1 MNAKYAGFLLL
12 AAALVTCNGW
22 AQSSGSAGAQASAS
36 TDVQASAKKKQANAQ
51 ASGNSSANASAQADK
66 NSAGLASGTTF
77 GAVLS
82 HSVDAKK
89 NKPGDEVTA
98 RSTQAAKS
106 DGKVV
111 IPKGSK
117 LVGHVTEAKARTK
130 GESESALGIMF
141 DRAILKDG
149 REVPLHVAIQAVS
162 AAQSQAALSG
172 GDDQL
177 MSPMGG
183 GSASG
188 SGRASSSGRASGSGG
203 GLLSGA
209 TSTAG
214 AATGVVTQTTGSVGQ
229 AAGGTVGGT
238 LNSATSA
245 TAGNGGLGANGL
257 LSSTSSGV
265 FGLQG
270 MTLNSQASN
279 ATQGSLLV
287 SSTRNVHLD
296 SGTQMMLRAEN
307 QPAQPQ

>member
-22 AQSSGSAGAQASAS
+22 AQSSGSAGAQTSAS
-36 TDVQASAKKKQANAQ
+36 SDAKASVGKKQANAQ
-51 ASGNSSANASAQADK
+51 ASGNASGNASAQADK

-98 RSTQAAKS
+98 RNTQAAKS

-162 AAQSQAALSG
+162 AAQSAAALSG

-203 GLLSGA
+203 LLSGA

-214 AATGVVTQTTGSVGQ
+214 GATGVVTQTTGAVGQ
-229 AAGGTVGGT
+229 TAGGTVGGT